1 MIHFRIS
8 FAVCRSLSLS
18 LKVQYTKTAR
28 IRRSEPVCANLL
40 SLFVGWRGIGKIL
53 EYFYNY
59 FLIFS
64 SKWRPGIREYS
75 GFVLTFYFKNIWIYV
90 NIYIFYWICKYFVQ
104 FWYWI
109 CFYFFTQC
117 PSVSSNWG
125 KCKFSVQIIS
135 NVLKRL
141 FLDSS
146 QISSGL

>member
-8 FAVCRSLSLS
+8 FAVCHSLSLS

-90 NIYIFYWICKYFVQ
+90 NIYIFEWICKYFVQ
-104 FWYWI
+104 FL
-109 CFYFFTQC
+109 
-117 PSVSSNWG
+117 
-125 KCKFSVQIIS
+125 
-135 NVLKRL
+135 VLNMLL
-141 FLDSS
+141 FLHPMPLCEQQLRKM
-146 QISSGL
+146 QIFCPDYLKCI